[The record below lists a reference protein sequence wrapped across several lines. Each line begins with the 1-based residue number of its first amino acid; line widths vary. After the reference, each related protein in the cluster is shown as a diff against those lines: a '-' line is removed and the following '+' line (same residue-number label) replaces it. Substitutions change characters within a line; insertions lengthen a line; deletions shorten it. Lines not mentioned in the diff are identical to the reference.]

1 MDERIAVQHFQR
13 TGVVQRLFRRGA
25 AQFTGSQ
32 RQHGADAFAAAQ
44 QAVTRCLADLGFYR
58 QINIAQFV
66 QALLRLLHKGFILL
80 LITFLFHGEKPPYP
94 AGSLIRAGLC
104 QRCVD
109 LFDL

>member
-1 MDERIAVQHFQR
+1 MRAPKTFEE
-13 TGVVQRLFRRGA
+13 GLQRLQELLAKMQDETTTLDQSVKLYAEA
-25 AQFTGSQ
+25 AQLIQYCNT
-32 RQHGADAFAAAQ
+32 
-44 QAVTRCLADLGFYR
+44 
-58 QINIAQFV
+58 
-66 QALLRLLHKGFILL
+66 ALLRLLHKGFILL